1 MTKEEIEKFQNDT
14 FLLKENIRIM
24 QHNLDFL
31 KEKFIEK
38 CDHKE
43 DGKNRIEDYYTH
55 SVCTICEKE
64 I

>member
-1 MTKEEIEKFQNDT
+1 MTKEEIEKFQNDI

-31 KEKFIEK
+31 REKFTEK

-43 DGKNRIEDYYTH
+43 DGKSRIEDYSTH